1 MPIREASPVLMV
13 FSPLMHAQ
21 HRGWGQ
27 TFILPSYRTSVW
39 KHKEQ
44 SVRAC
49 RHLCLRAE
57 AVCRRSSLGQG
68 LCPGLSGAARDLA
81 DAGQDTSSG
90 LTSHRISPL
99 QKIRKANAVRHPA
112 APSKCCAPMPSEWI
126 HSRVPAAQ
134 HRQRGRWE
142 GRRGKQIRGRDR
154 ENQGRGEHPS

>member
-1 MPIREASPVLMV
+1 MPIREVSPVLMV
-13 FSPLMHAQ
+13 FSPSSCMHNIGDGAR
-21 HRGWGQ
+21 HSFCRHIGQ
-27 TFILPSYRTSVW
+27 VCGNTKSRVYA
-39 KHKEQ
+39 HG
-44 SVRAC
+44 
-49 RHLCLRAE
+49 HLCLIAE